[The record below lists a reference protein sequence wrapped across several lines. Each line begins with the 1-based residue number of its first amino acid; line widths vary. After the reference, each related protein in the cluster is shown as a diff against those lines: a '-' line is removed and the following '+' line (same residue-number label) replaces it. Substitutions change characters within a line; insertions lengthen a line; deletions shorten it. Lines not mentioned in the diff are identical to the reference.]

1 MYSEGPL
8 VRGFLST
15 QLSPSS
21 RGNLDKEL
29 PVIMMFGWFEP
40 DEKHFDESVL
50 ILEWFEHILNLE
62 GLLGTVV
69 T

>member
-15 QLSPSS
+15 QFSPSG
-21 RGNLDKEL
+21 RGNQTIVDKDL

-40 DEKHFDESVL
+40 DKKHFDESV
-50 ILEWFEHILNLE
+50 
-62 GLLGTVV
+62 
-69 T
+69 